1 MVGDLYML
9 KKLGSLD
16 RNLVPS
22 EGEIDQLLGDSGWHH
37 MLIFYDQSNCSL
49 TVDRMNYFSVGRS
62 ITVHK
67 GRNDWMANPLPSGSA
82 ERILAFQWQNSAAS
96 THLAESFHT

>member
-16 RNLVPS
+16 RNLVPA

-37 MLIFYDQSNCSL
+37 MLISDDQNNCSWI
-49 TVDRMNYFSVGRS
+49 VDRMNYFSVGRS
-62 ITVHK
+62 ITLHK
-67 GRNDWMANPLPSGSA
+67 GGNDWMASTLPLGSA
-82 ERILAFQWQNSAAS
+82 DRILAFKWKNSAAS
-96 THLAESFHT
+96 THLAESFQT